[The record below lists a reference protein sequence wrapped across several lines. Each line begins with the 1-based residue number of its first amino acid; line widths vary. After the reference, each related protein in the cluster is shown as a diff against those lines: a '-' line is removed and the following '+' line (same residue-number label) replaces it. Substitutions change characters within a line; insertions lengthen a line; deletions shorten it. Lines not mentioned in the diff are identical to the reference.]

1 MAAQD
6 HERGLFEALQSVGPK
21 PPSERPGDARLP
33 DPTEITEDVTT
44 EKEEHAK
51 PVAAPPPTVTLQ
63 NIFRHPE
70 AHPLV
75 LDLILLRRYG
85 PEWLD
90 WEPETIEAAIPTDF
104 PTGNVSD
111 LNLSKINACKALH
124 LVDSFWQR
132 WEVFTWLT
140 MSLNG
145 VFPDFTMMQV
155 PTVAQMLVSV
165 DIANKIRVD
174 AAWSSEMQAFMKTV
188 YMHDGILVPVP
199 PVDFFTI
206 DTDAVNVEEIDSKW
220 PTVRASKKAPTGD
233 NVTDEQLRR
242 MLIVTQYLEESRTR
256 LQQQMELVRHV

>member
-1 MAAQD
+1 MVASD
-6 HERGLFEALQSVGPK
+6 HEDGLYAALKSVGPK
-21 PPSERPGDARLP
+21 PPDQRPGDARLP
-33 DPTEITEDVTT
+33 DPTEITEDVST
-44 EKEEHAK
+44 EVEEHPK
-51 PVAAPPPTVTLQ
+51 PVAVPSSLVTLQ

-75 LDLILLRRYG
+75 LDLIMLRRYG
-85 PEWLD
+85 PDWLD
-90 WEPETIEAAIPTDF
+90 WEPETIEAAIPNDF
-104 PTGNVSD
+104 PTGNVSE

-145 VFPDFTMMQV
+145 VFPDFTTMQV

-174 AAWSSEMQAFMKTV
+174 TSWSGEVEAFMKTV

-199 PVDFFTI
+199 PVDFFSI
-206 DTDAVNVEEIDSKW
+206 DTDAVDTEDIDTKW
-220 PTVRASKKAPTGD
+220 PAVRSSGRPPTDDTVTG
-233 NVTDEQLRR
+233 EQLRR
-242 MLIVTQYLEESRTR
+242 MLIVTQYLEESRNR
-256 LQQQMELVRHV
+256 LRNQMELVPHV